1 MPTTRHI
8 YLPVL
13 GFEISQAPARRDHN
27 LSLCQCSHKVCCVCT
42 AYIQDSTE
50 LRCPLRGAAVSVVF
64 VPPMYEMQYT
74 QTPAARRS
82 WSTVSAVSAAVDANL
97 LAAVTAAQWVAASY
111 APMPSMRMVSAWEEG
126 GEISHRS

>member
-1 MPTTRHI
+1 MLYSYCLHTGGGTKT
-8 YLPVL
+8 
-13 GFEISQAPARRDHN
+13 QAAHYSDAT
-27 LSLCQCSHKVCCVCT
+27 Q
-42 AYIQDSTE
+42 
-50 LRCPLRGAAVSVVF
+50 RGAAVSVIVF
-64 VPPMYEMQYT
+64 VPPMYGMQYT

>member
-1 MPTTRHI
+1 MLYSYSLNTGDGTKT
-8 YLPVL
+8 
-13 GFEISQAPARRDHN
+13 QAAHN
-27 LSLCQCSHKVCCVCT
+27 SD
-42 AYIQDSTE
+42 AE
-50 LRCPLRGAAVSVVF
+50 VSVLMLV
-64 VPPMYEMQYT
+64 VPPMYGMQYS